1 MYWEEL
7 RKWRDTFASSA
18 MTGNQFAKEMM
29 NLWNTDKQKFISEL
43 EKFKSQGRKEVQAKN
58 IKV

>member
-1 MYWEEL
+1 
-7 RKWRDTFASSA
+7 
-18 MTGNQFAKEMM
+18 MM